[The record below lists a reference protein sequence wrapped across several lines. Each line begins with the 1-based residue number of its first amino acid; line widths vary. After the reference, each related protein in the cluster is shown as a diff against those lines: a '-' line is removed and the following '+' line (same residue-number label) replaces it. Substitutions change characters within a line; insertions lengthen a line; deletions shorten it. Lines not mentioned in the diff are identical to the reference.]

1 MRAFFFVGLTYLVLL
16 VSYWILELTVTQGWD
31 IYHLMDHGQ
40 RFLEGELAWTVE
52 YIDKLPI
59 TQFLFI
65 LPAFFGTLKVWF
77 IISAI
82 FVIFGSYACFILVD
96 DALSANSNIS
106 IKNRKIS
113 AIIAA
118 VSTVYL
124 FSALPGGLLH
134 INAAS
139 ASSAAISL
147 ALLLKFSFKS
157 ENKKIT
163 LIPFFLSALFAS
175 ICIGVRPY
183 YIFALILSAILLL
196 FPLLKSS
203 LGIKRTLFISLFWVF
218 LVGIFGLLTNMIP
231 YIIIGRMDAFF
242 AGISMLSQV
251 PPSSPIIKILY
262 NVMIDIFKQPALT
275 IMIIV
280 LSFTSSIYAMITFVK
295 SRQSTISFNKM
306 TYSIIILTL
315 VLPILLMFMFLN
327 RHYWNHYLQ
336 MFSPFWGI
344 GLGFFFAISISSLS
358 TKILKDSN
366 IIWAVAISLVLFTII
381 PNFTYNLRD
390 IYENLNNN
398 KLKLNKGDIRLEEI
412 SKVLRSLPE
421 EKRDFIFLDDQRPH
435 FFLKE
440 PRHGFPLASHSRHI
454 VKFGWWEDANMPDH
468 FKHPTNSEEYC
479 LALEQ
484 YGPTL
489 IFVGDKLLD
498 FEKTC
503 LKRTLSYSFNQ
514 NLSTDVNLYIRN

>member
-1 MRAFFFVGLTYLVLL
+1 MRAFLFVWLSCLILL
-16 VSYWILELTVTQGWD
+16 ASDWLMELTVTDGWD
-31 IYHLMDHGQ
+31 IYHLMDTGQ

-52 YIDKLPI
+52 YVDKLLI

-96 DALSANSNIS
+96 DALSSNSNIS

-124 FSALPGGLLH
+124 FSALPGKLLH
-134 INAAS
+134 INAVS

-157 ENKKIT
+157 EDKK
-163 LIPFFLSALFAS
+163 LSLLPFFLSALFAS

-183 YIFALILSAILLL
+183 YVFALILSAILLL
-196 FPLLKSS
+196 LPLLKNS
-203 LGIKRTLFISLFWVF
+203 LGMKRTLSISLFWIF
-218 LVGIFGLLTNMIP
+218 LVGIFGLLTNMMP

-262 NVMIDIFKQPALT
+262 NVMIDILQQRAL
-275 IMIIV
+275 IILIIV
-280 LSFTSSIYAMITFVK
+280 LSFTSSIFAIITFVK
-295 SRQSTISFNKM
+295 SRESTTSLDKM

-315 VLPILLMFMFLN
+315 VLPLLLMIMFLN

-336 MFSPFWGI
+336 MFAPFWGI
-344 GLGFFFAISISSLS
+344 GFGFFFAICISSFG

-366 IIWAVAISLVLFTII
+366 FIRAVAISFVLFIII
-381 PNFTYNLRD
+381 PNFTYNLRE
-390 IYENLNNN
+390 IYNNLSNN
-398 KLKLNKGDIRLEEI
+398 KLKLNKADIRLEEI

-421 EKRDFIFLDDQRPH
+421 ENRDFLFLDDPRPH

-454 VKFGWWEDANMPDH
+454 VKFGWWKDANMPDH
-468 FKHPTNSEEYC
+468 FNHPTNAKEYC
-479 LALEQ
+479 LAIEQ

-503 LKRTLSYSFNQ
+503 LKRTFSYSFKQ
-514 NLSTDVNLYIRN
+514 NLSTDVNLYLRN